1 LRRFYLRWHLI
12 SFIIIWFLDSYLI
25 KEMIAVNAVGST
37 GKVVGAQAQPA
48 LQRAAFAFGFV
59 FSSR

>member
-1 LRRFYLRWHLI
+1 
-12 SFIIIWFLDSYLI
+12 
-25 KEMIAVNAVGST
+25 MIAVNAVGST